1 MKVKTLY
8 RFRDAKEDVIREVGD
23 TFEVTQERFDEI
35 QAVAKEYGTDFI
47 EKVKTSP
54 QRGRKPK
61 AEAE

>member
-8 RFRDAKEDVIREVGD
+8 RFRDAKEGVIREVGD

-35 QAVAKEYGTDFI
+35 QAVAKEYGTDFV
-47 EKVKTSP
+47 EQVKTSP
-54 QRGRKPK
+54 RRGRKPK